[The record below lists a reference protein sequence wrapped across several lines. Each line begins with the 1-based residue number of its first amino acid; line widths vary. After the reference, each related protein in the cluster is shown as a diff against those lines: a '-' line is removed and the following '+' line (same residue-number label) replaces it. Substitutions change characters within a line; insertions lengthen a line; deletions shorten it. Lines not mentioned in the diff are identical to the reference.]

1 MIDKY
6 LRFSTDKQDE
16 IQQENTI
23 DKYLEN
29 IGIKAD
35 AVITDA
41 GVSGGVSYDKRNL
54 GELCNSLKPNDV
66 IVVSELSRLTRGGIG
81 ELTAIIENHFKPNQ
95 LRLIICNV
103 GLDVNCSN
111 LNPIIELQLAMMATF
126 AKIEKMQ
133 IQQRTKSALDARKK
147 MIKENGSFVS
157 KKGNRRTRLGG
168 NGDMT
173 QARLSSAEKRNKMAK
188 ENSANKFLIAYINQ
202 YEAENG
208 ELNGTTPRAV
218 FDVLADRLN
227 ALGQTTST
235 GLPYNTNRLRVAW
248 ARMKKLYV

>member
-1 MIDKY
+1 MIYKY

-126 AKIEKMQ
+126 EKIEKMQ

-147 MIKENGSFVS
+147 MIKENGS
-157 KKGNRRTRLGG
+157 
-168 NGDMT
+168 
-173 QARLSSAEKRNKMAK
+173 
-188 ENSANKFLIAYINQ
+188 
-202 YEAENG
+202 
-208 ELNGTTPRAV
+208 
-218 FDVLADRLN
+218 
-227 ALGQTTST
+227 
-235 GLPYNTNRLRVAW
+235 
-248 ARMKKLYV
+248 

>member
-1 MIDKY
+1 MIYKY

-81 ELTAIIENHFKPNQ
+81 
-95 LRLIICNV
+95 
-103 GLDVNCSN
+103 
-111 LNPIIELQLAMMATF
+111 
-126 AKIEKMQ
+126 
-133 IQQRTKSALDARKK
+133 
-147 MIKENGSFVS
+147 
-157 KKGNRRTRLGG
+157 
-168 NGDMT
+168 DMT
-173 QARLSSAEKRNKMAK
+173 QARLSSAEKRNKMAQ

-218 FDVLADRLN
+218 FDVLADKLN

-248 ARMKKLYV
+248 ARLKKLYV